1 MPRTSA
7 GKPDANKG
15 GSNFLLEM
23 LNGLKNA
30 QQKFHAEWRGEGTIR
45 PPINEKAQGL
55 VPSAP
60 WASLS
65 SAPDLKGDPKPWKQ
79 ATSM

>member
-15 GSNFLLEM
+15 GSNFLLEIR
-23 LNGLKNA
+23 NGLKNA
-30 QQKFHAEWRGEGTIR
+30 QQKFHAEWRGQGTIR

-55 VPSAP
+55 VRPG
-60 WASLS
+60 L
-65 SAPDLKGDPKPWKQ
+65 L
-79 ATSM
+79 